1 MSRESAFPRR
11 GTIPEV
17 GSLNLGDVE
26 RWLEAYRRA
35 WEDGDPEAAAA
46 LFTDD
51 AVYRSSPFR
60 EPHLGQDGVRDYWAN
75 ATGSQSGTRVRMG
88 RPVVDGDRV
97 AVEWWATY
105 SDADEGEGT
114 LPGILMLRFAPDG
127 RCAELRE
134 TWNWEAG
141 TREPHEGW
149 GT

>member
-1 MSRESAFPRR
+1 
-11 GTIPEV
+11 V
-17 GSLNLGDVE
+17 GE
-26 RWLEAYRRA
+26 IEAWLERYRRA
-35 WEDGDPEAAAA
+35 WEEGDADAAAA

-60 EPHLGQDGVRDYWAN
+60 EPHVGPDGIREYWRS
-75 ATGSQSGTRVRMG
+75 ATGTQTGTRVQIG
-88 RPVVDGDRV
+88 RPVVEGDRV

-105 SDADEGEGT
+105 TDAEEGEGT

-134 TWNWEAG
+134 TWIWEAG
-141 TREPHEGW
+141 IRDPHPGW